1 MQRGLGSDKEEDAR
15 GRLKFV
21 ALAVRGVQGPWLVLV
36 LDAFLAFCGR
46 GSVPDLLT
54 GSRGFGS
61 WWSCQ
66 DVGGGGCHAWFFSL
80 QKDGSVSIRPAA
92 RRFSVDWWFSHK
104 LRYFRAN
111 KLHE

>member
-15 GRLKFV
+15 GRSKFV

-80 QKDGSVSIRPAA
+80 QKDWVREYQACSPA
-92 RRFSVDWWFSHK
+92 V
-104 LRYFRAN
+104 LR
-111 KLHE
+111 